1 MTSSREESIA
11 MFYDPEFNA
20 VTYVNALLQSLSK
33 PQYRTQTYSKENLQ
47 ALSLKCSNLLTHLD
61 FYTNE
66 ISRDLTDQ
74 LETLQNASDIVT
86 QSIDSGD
93 TNNVNGINRLQY
105 YVNSLNNSIL
115 MLQNDLRSV
124 NNKMA
129 VNSIGQPKTVETLT
143 ILKHAKS
150 QVEKVIE
157 IFEKLNALAPK
168 ESLDSVSVESFHQGL
183 ANLAS
188 QIHTQLS
195 TTTKED
201 SSVVLDG
208 IDELIN
214 MLPVFEDLTNFYPV
228 YKKFTKTL
236 INEKKTYGNTDK

>member
-1 MTSSREESIA
+1 MTNTHEESIA

-33 PQYRTQTYSKENLQ
+33 PQYQTQTYSKDNLQ
-47 ALSLKCSNLLTHLD
+47 VLSLKCSNLLTHLD

-66 ISRDLTDQ
+66 LSRDLTEQ

-86 QSIDSGD
+86 QNIDASD
-93 TNNVNGINRLQY
+93 SNNVKGINRLQY

-115 MLQNDLRSV
+115 MLQNDLQNV
-124 NNKMA
+124 NNKIT
-129 VNSIGQPKTVETLT
+129 VNNIGHPKAVETLT
-143 ILKHAKS
+143 TLKHAKS

-157 IFEKLNALAPK
+157 IFENLNALAPK
-168 ESLDSVSVESFHQGL
+168 ESLDSVTVESFQHGL
-183 ANLAS
+183 TNLAG
-188 QIHTQLS
+188 QIHAQLS

-201 SSVVLDG
+201 LSLVLDG

-214 MLPVFEDLTNFYPV
+214 MLPVFEDLTNFYPA

-236 INEKKTYGNTDK
+236 MNEKKPYDDKE